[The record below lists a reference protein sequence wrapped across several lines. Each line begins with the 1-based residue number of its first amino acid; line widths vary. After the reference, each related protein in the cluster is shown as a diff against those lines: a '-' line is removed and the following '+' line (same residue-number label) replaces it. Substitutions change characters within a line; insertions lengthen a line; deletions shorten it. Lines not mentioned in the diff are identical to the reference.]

1 MNSLTRATT
10 TQSASTATSTTPTTT
25 TTPLDTTTTKKKYG
39 KNLNKLT
46 APPVAPVAQG
56 QSKPKDSSKNGYLLL
71 STKRLSSAS
80 NTGGILSSKSTQNAS
95 TKTPSMGLHTEFSNS
110 THDALLGVV
119 VGASRLESQQT
130 PDAWGVTEKADKA
143 EKEQLQSTQEQVQQQ
158 VHEPAVVTK
167 GNVDTGSHERQFV
180 IDEKVAV
187 DTSNQSNNEKEQ
199 VQEKERNN
207 DDNLHATSNW
217 DEYGGR
223 EDLKGNNN
231 GDAGNAGNGST
242 IDEAK
247 DVDQRVVMKKLARER
262 AEKRRD
268 EEENRMLEQKE
279 RAAQRLRELEEK
291 MAAKK
296 KEQAGEESKMSN
308 NTSSGE
314 SSNRPSRFQLEELNN
329 RKKEN
334 GTVSSPKRE
343 SNQQRTLYDPNASSK
358 SYSALVAGSKS
369 TKEEKL
375 QKKPEPNTKKQ
386 SLPLSPSV
394 VQNGAQPQQGTYS
407 ADPESFD
414 RGQAVIQLASYDD
427 RDRGDRNASATP
439 RMLFDPKSGKM
450 VDVNAREESSSKNR
464 KDRVKKGGKNPRE
477 KHSKKDLIVD
487 GGTDAKGGRKNKI
500 RKDTNSL
507 NQRGKGGGGE
517 SSLTSKSDTRKVKIT
532 EPRKLPRTCGVLY
545 SRDKKG
551 GFYCVDGCE
560 GDLGYGVHSVP
571 GGRVKNSE
579 VYSNYVD
586 SQKEPKQ
593 ENMVNYDSMNHERSL
608 NSNVM
613 EHENDVTLETGFRIS
628 KLKEPKHDWIKST
641 DKIELIT
648 GIEDSPTLQATA
660 REFAP
665 THRAI
670 ALAEHEKMTLPSV
683 GNSDD
688 HDDDEEE
695 DDDDDA
701 PVSILFES
709 VLYHFSPWYYC
720 LTLSYFFISKA
731 WSWL

>member
-1 MNSLTRATT
+1 MNSLTHATT
-10 TQSASTATSTTPTTT
+10 TQSASTATATTT
-25 TTPLDTTTTKKKYG
+25 TTPIDTTTTTKKKYG

-46 APPVAPVAQG
+46 APPVAPVVQG

-80 NTGGILSSKSTQNAS
+80 NTGGILSSKSTQNTS
-95 TKTPSMGLHTEFSNS
+95 TKTSSLGLHTEFSNS
-110 THDALLGVV
+110 THDALIRGF
-119 VGASRLESQQT
+119 GASRLESQVQ

-143 EKEQLQSTQEQVQQQ
+143 EKEQLQSTQELQHE
-158 VHEPAVVTK
+158 VHEPPVVTK
-167 GNVDTGSHERQFV
+167 GNVDTGSHEVHFV
-180 IDEKVAV
+180 TEEKVAA
-187 DTSNQSNNEKEQ
+187 DNSNQSNNQEGQ
-199 VQEKERNN
+199 LQEKERNN

-223 EDLKGNNN
+223 EDLKANNN
-231 GDAGNAGNGST
+231 DGDAGNENT
-242 IDEAK
+242 VDEAN
-247 DVDQRVVMKKLARER
+247 DVDQRVVMKKIARER

-268 EEENRMLEQKE
+268 EEENRMREQKE

-296 KEQAGEESKMSN
+296 KERADKESEMTN
-308 NTSSGE
+308 NTSSDE
-314 SSNRPSRFQLEELNN
+314 SSSRPSRFQLEELNN

-334 GTVSSPKRE
+334 GTVSSEKRE
-343 SNQQRTLYDPNASSK
+343 SNQQRTLYDPNASSIK
-358 SYSALVAGSKS
+358 SYSALVTGSTS
-369 TKEEKL
+369 TKQEKF

-386 SLPLSPSV
+386 SLPPSPSV

-414 RGQAVIQLASYDD
+414 RQAVIQLASYDD

-450 VDVNAREESSSKNR
+450 VDVNAREESSTKNR
-464 KDRVKKGGKNPRE
+464 KERVKKGGKNPRE
-477 KHSKKDLIVD
+477 KHSKKDLIAD
-487 GGTDAKGGRKNKI
+487 DKGGRKNKI
-500 RKDTNSL
+500 RKDTNSM
-507 NQRGKGGGGE
+507 NQRGKGVGGE
-517 SSLTSKSDTRKVKIT
+517 ASSTLKSDTRKVKIT

-613 EHENDVTLETGFRIS
+613 EHENDLTLETGFRIS
-628 KLKEPKHDWIKST
+628 SKVKEPKHDWIKST

-648 GIEDSPTLQATA
+648 GVEDSPTLQATA

-670 ALAEHEKMTLPSV
+670 APAEREKTAPSSV
-683 GNSDD
+683 RNSDE
-688 HDDDEEE
+688 HNDDEEE

-701 PVSILFES
+701 PVSILF
-709 VLYHFSPWYYC
+709 
-720 LTLSYFFISKA
+720 
-731 WSWL
+731 

>member
-1 MNSLTRATT
+1 
-10 TQSASTATSTTPTTT
+10 
-25 TTPLDTTTTKKKYG
+25 
-39 KNLNKLT
+39 
-46 APPVAPVAQG
+46 
-56 QSKPKDSSKNGYLLL
+56 
-71 STKRLSSAS
+71 
-80 NTGGILSSKSTQNAS
+80 
-95 TKTPSMGLHTEFSNS
+95 
-110 THDALLGVV
+110 
-119 VGASRLESQQT
+119 
-130 PDAWGVTEKADKA
+130 
-143 EKEQLQSTQEQVQQQ
+143 
-158 VHEPAVVTK
+158 
-167 GNVDTGSHERQFV
+167 
-180 IDEKVAV
+180 
-187 DTSNQSNNEKEQ
+187 
-199 VQEKERNN
+199 
-207 DDNLHATSNW
+207 
-217 DEYGGR
+217 
-223 EDLKGNNN
+223 
-231 GDAGNAGNGST
+231 
-242 IDEAK
+242 
-247 DVDQRVVMKKLARER
+247 
-262 AEKRRD
+262 
-268 EEENRMLEQKE
+268 
-279 RAAQRLRELEEK
+279 
-291 MAAKK
+291 
-296 KEQAGEESKMSN
+296 
-308 NTSSGE
+308 
-314 SSNRPSRFQLEELNN
+314 
-329 RKKEN
+329 
-334 GTVSSPKRE
+334 
-343 SNQQRTLYDPNASSK
+343 
-358 SYSALVAGSKS
+358 
-369 TKEEKL
+369 
-375 QKKPEPNTKKQ
+375 
-386 SLPLSPSV
+386 
-394 VQNGAQPQQGTYS
+394 
-407 ADPESFD
+407 
-414 RGQAVIQLASYDD
+414 
-427 RDRGDRNASATP
+427 
-439 RMLFDPKSGKM
+439 
-450 VDVNAREESSSKNR
+450 
-464 KDRVKKGGKNPRE
+464 VKKGGKNPRE

-709 VLYHFSPWYYC
+709 VLYHFSPWYYF